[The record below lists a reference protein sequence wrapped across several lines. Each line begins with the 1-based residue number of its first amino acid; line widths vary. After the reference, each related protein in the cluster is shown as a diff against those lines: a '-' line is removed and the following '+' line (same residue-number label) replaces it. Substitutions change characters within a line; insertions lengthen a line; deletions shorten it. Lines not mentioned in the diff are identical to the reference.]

1 MVYDIDADSN
11 NPKQKQRSLFTKVA
25 FCSKLMMSKSTVG
38 GLICPLAPFAP
49 FFEVAVF
56 VCTVNGAVRFG
67 RLRFNGEDEEL
78 GQKNWKM
85 ARASFIQ

>member
-1 MVYDIDADSN
+1 MVL
-11 NPKQKQRSLFTKVA
+11 P
-25 FCSKLMMSKSTVG
+25 TVG
-38 GLICPLAPFAP
+38 GPNGTLAPMAP

-78 GQKNWKM
+78 GPPAMQQVGD
-85 ARASFIQ
+85 RAG